1 MATKKKNANPL
12 QDLFDACPY
21 ISTSEFETKNFN
33 APTNTSQPRFV
44 IETVNRIRKIDSDL
58 ETEKRT
64 FERNCLLEEKSKL
77 EKILQ
82 AEDSVKL
89 ITLISTWEDYE
100 REYWVDYLGKVA
112 AIEILTNDRPSID
125 TMTKMV
131 KLPEDDYIKA
141 TQICVKLANA
151 IKEATVKAE
160 QEIGIVEQTP
170 TSAPTGPKKLALKKV
185 K

>member
-12 QDLFDACPY
+12 QDLFDICPF
-21 ISTSEFETKNFN
+21 IGTSEFEVKNFN
-33 APTNTSQPRFV
+33 APTSTSYARFI

-77 EKILQ
+77 EKLLQ
-82 AEDSVKL
+82 NEDNVKL
-89 ITLISTWEDYE
+89 LTSVSTWEDSE
-100 REYWVDYLGKVA
+100 REYWVDYLGKLA
-112 AIEILTNDRPSID
+112 AIEILTSDRPSVD

-151 IKEATVKAE
+151 IREATVKAE
-160 QEIGIVEQTP
+160 EEIGVIAQAP
-170 TSAPTGPKKLALKKV
+170 SASGPKKLALKKV